1 MDRNMSGTNSEH
13 GRATQSYLFRDW
25 VAYICLR
32 VVMSAIQSI
41 SLERC
46 DRLCRLLAYAFAN
59 WIPIRKELLEKN
71 LTLIFPTWSAE
82 KRYDTKFK
90 MWHHLFL
97 MCCEIAHAARKI
109 QRENWHEFFHIPE
122 REQLIRALLQ
132 ERPVVI
138 VSGHFGN
145 FELASFL
152 TGLFGI
158 HSTTIARPLDNGFV
172 HDYFMGF
179 RAMGGQHFLSNEGTS
194 QRVQSLLER
203 GGRLALLADQHA
215 GDKGC
220 WVEFLGQPAS
230 CHKALALF
238 TLSSGA
244 PMVVCANV
252 RMGKPLH
259 FALQL
264 LGVADPQ
271 QPGEHLSS
279 VSSMTRWY
287 NECLERAILEHPEQ
301 YWWVHRRWR
310 EPPTKQ
316 RRRAA

>member
-1 MDRNMSGTNSEH
+1 MGSMSKMVSEH

-25 VAYICLR
+25 IAFVCLR
-32 VVMSAIQSI
+32 FVVSVIQAI

-46 DRLCRLLAYAFAN
+46 DRLSHLLAYVFTN
-59 WIPIRKELLEKN
+59 WIPVRKELLEQN
-71 LTLIFPTWSAE
+71 LSKIFPTWTAA
-82 KRYDTKFK
+82 KKYDTKFQ

-97 MCCEIAHAARKI
+97 MCCEIAHASRKI
-109 QRENWHEFFHIPE
+109 HRENWHEFYYLPQ
-122 REQLIRALLQ
+122 RELLIRTLLQ
-132 ERPVVI
+132 ERPLVI

-158 HSTTIARPLDNGFV
+158 DSTSIARPLDNGYV
-172 HDYFMGF
+172 HDYYMGF
-179 RAMGGQHFLSNEGTS
+179 RSMGGQHFLSNEGTS
-194 QRVQSLLER
+194 HRVQALLER

-220 WVEFLGQPAS
+220 WVEFLGQKAS

-238 TLSSGA
+238 TLSSRA
-244 PMVVCANV
+244 PMVVCANI
-252 RMGKPLH
+252 RLGRPLK
-259 FALQL
+259 FELRL
-264 LGVADPQ
+264 LGVADPEL
-271 QPGEHLSS
+271 PGEHMETVASL
-279 VSSMTRWY
+279 TRWY
-287 NECLERAILEHPEQ
+287 NQCLEQVILEHPEQ

-310 EPPTKQ
+310 EPPVKQ